1 MAGARAYRHVMVAL
15 DEADAS
21 HAVAEQALDLARH
34 YHARLTLLHVVD
46 LRALASGGEA
56 DVPLFGMEGGT
67 PEDVAKRAITE
78 PQPVPFSTDDRLM
91 AQARAFLGSVAEH
104 LGDGQIRTLAVASA
118 TIGHA
123 IVATAHEH
131 AVDLL
136 VCGAHDRHGLQLF
149 LPSAVDGVVHHLPCD
164 VLLVRLP

>member
-1 MAGARAYRHVMVAL
+1 MAAPRTYRHVMVAL
-15 DEADAS
+15 DEADVS
-21 HAVAEQALDLARH
+21 HAVAEQALDLAHR
-34 YHARLTLLHVVD
+34 YSARLTLLHVVD
-46 LRALASGGEA
+46 QRALGGGGEA

-67 PEDVAKRAITE
+67 TETDARRTLTE

-104 LGDGQIRTLAVASA
+104 LGGGQIGTIAIASA